1 MKIFIASDSYK
12 GCMSSR
18 EANEHIKIG
27 LLRADPG
34 VKTSCFCISDGGEG
48 FVEAYADAASARLH
62 TAVTQDLYGKPVYA
76 RYAYHAQTRTVCV
89 EAASVLGLMLYA
101 RPERHPM
108 DASSFG
114 LGLLCKNLMQTL
126 PVSRLI
132 IGLGG
137 TGTNDGGMGFLA
149 AFGAKFFDRS
159 RHQIKPC
166 AQNLAH
172 IAFIDKREF
181 RFPGNLELIAA
192 CDVSNPFLG
201 PDGATSVFGKQKG
214 LKPAQIAAVEKSMRW
229 FCSKIDQTFH
239 VDLNAHRGGGAA
251 GGLGGMLGEV
261 FGAKMI
267 SGIELLASSETM
279 MKELDSADLI
289 ITGEGQ
295 TDDQS
300 ANGKA
305 VARIGELAKQHGVPV
320 VVISGALGSG
330 CRKLYGCGV
339 DAMFSTADRAMSFVY
354 ALSHGPE
361 KLEQEAENIM
371 RLINVAERIVKR

>member
-1 MKIFIASDSYK
+1 MLYLKHKDLFSFFKLQNLRIIPKWFGETATNLKGIEKRCYNRGMKIFIASDSYK

-181 RFPGNLELIAA
+181 RFPRI
-192 CDVSNPFLG
+192 
-201 PDGATSVFGKQKG
+201 
-214 LKPAQIAAVEKSMRW
+214 
-229 FCSKIDQTFH
+229 FCSLYEQS
-239 VDLNAHRGGGAA
+239 VSYR
-251 GGLGGMLGEV
+251 
-261 FGAKMI
+261 
-267 SGIELLASSETM
+267 
-279 MKELDSADLI
+279 I
-289 ITGEGQ
+289 IYTLFNRR
-295 TDDQS
+295 S
-300 ANGKA
+300 
-305 VARIGELAKQHGVPV
+305 
-320 VVISGALGSG
+320 
-330 CRKLYGCGV
+330 
-339 DAMFSTADRAMSFVY
+339 
-354 ALSHGPE
+354 
-361 KLEQEAENIM
+361 
-371 RLINVAERIVKR
+371 INC